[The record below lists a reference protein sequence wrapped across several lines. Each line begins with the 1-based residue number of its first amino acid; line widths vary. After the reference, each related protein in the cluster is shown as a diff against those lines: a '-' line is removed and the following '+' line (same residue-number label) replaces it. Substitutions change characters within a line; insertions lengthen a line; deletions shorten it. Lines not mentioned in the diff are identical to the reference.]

1 MCPKWF
7 CADPERCTRRSG
19 LRVRTGVVVPTRVG
33 AWVAPA
39 VERHRDEPGGDWVA
53 WALVLA
59 AAVAW
64 VLWCTL

>member
-1 MCPKWF
+1 
-7 CADPERCTRRSG
+7 
-19 LRVRTGVVVPTRVG
+19 
-33 AWVAPA
+33 VAPA